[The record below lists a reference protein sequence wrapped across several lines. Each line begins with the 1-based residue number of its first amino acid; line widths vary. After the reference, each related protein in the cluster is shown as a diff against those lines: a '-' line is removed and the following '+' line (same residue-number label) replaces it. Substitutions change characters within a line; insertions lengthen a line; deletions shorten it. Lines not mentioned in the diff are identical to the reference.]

1 MLIGQAGAQEQPCEG
16 ASEDARENDYRGRYR
31 IHIHIHDS
39 GCAATT
45 SQ

>member
-16 ASEDARENDYRGRYR
+16 AAEDARENDYRGRYG
-31 IHIHIHDS
+31 IHIHDW

>member
-1 MLIGQAGAQEQPCEG
+1 MLIGQADAQEQPCEG
-16 ASEDARENDYRGRYR
+16 AAEDARENDYRGRYR
-31 IHIHIHDS
+31 IHIHDW